1 MKKRL
6 KKISGGQLVSFIS
19 NDWIV
24 RFFSLFLAIVLWFFA
39 GGEDRIDK
47 NVMVPVEIINL
58 PQNLVISNQYKKE
71 IEVSVSGPRS
81 MITGMD
87 KGVIR
92 QVDLATAQP
101 GTLVVENTNDTI
113 SVPRGVSVKR
123 VQPASIILSLDK
135 LIKKSVPIAVR
146 TIGRVEKD
154 FFLKSKTTSP
164 DTISLTGPGTVL
176 QQVEKIFTHPVN
188 LTGMSRSSRFQVPLE
203 LSPQMVDLIGETSV
217 TVELEVVPDSASATI
232 ENVSVEGYIDDSPV
246 VVEPAAVRVLA
257 VIPKVA
263 LAKKKE
269 LSSLIRAVAQG
280 KSGDEEL
287 QVAIQAQQEDM
298 PVEVVSITPQ
308 QVRVKEGPSVIR
320 NINKKRKKSDE

>member
-1 MKKRL
+1 MG
-6 KKISGGQLVSFIS
+6 GGQLIS
-19 NDWIV
+19 VIFNDWIV
-24 RFFSLFLAIVLWFFA
+24 RFISLFLAVVLWFFV

-81 MITGMD
+81 IITDMD
-87 KGVIR
+87 KRVIR
-92 QVDLATAQP
+92 QVDLAKAQP

-113 SVPRGVSVKR
+113 SVPRGVTVKR

-135 LIKKSVPIAVR
+135 LIRKDVPIAVR

-154 FFLKSKTTSP
+154 YFLKAKTTRP
-164 DTISLTGPGTVL
+164 DVISLTGPGTVL
-176 QQVEKIFTHPVN
+176 QQVEKIYTRPVN

-203 LSPQMVDLIGETSV
+203 LSPQMVELIGETSV
-217 TVELEVVPDSASATI
+217 TVELEVVPDSAPATI
-232 ENVSVEGYIDDSPV
+232 ENVSVEGYLDGRRIL
-246 VVEPAAVRVLA
+246 VEPAVVRVVA
-257 VIPKVA
+257 VVPKVA
-263 LAKKKE
+263 LAEKRE
-269 LSSLIRAVAQG
+269 IASLIRAVAQG
-280 KSGDEEL
+280 NLGEKEL
-287 QVAIQAQQEDM
+287 QVEIQPQQEDM

-308 QVRVKEGPSVIR
+308 KVRIKEEIPSLIR

>member
-1 MKKRL
+1 MNR
-6 KKISGGQLVSFIS
+6 GQLVSVIS
-19 NDWIV
+19 NDWMI
-24 RFFSLFLAIVLWFFA
+24 RFVSLFLAVVLWFFA

-81 MITGMD
+81 IITGMD
-87 KGVIR
+87 RGVIR
-92 QVDLATAQP
+92 QVDLAKALP
-101 GTLVVENTNDTI
+101 GTLVVKNTNDTI

-135 LIKKSVPIAVR
+135 LIKKDVPIAVR

-154 FFLKSKTTSP
+154 FFLKSKKTSP
-164 DTISLTGPGTVL
+164 DIISLTGPDTVL

-188 LTGMSRSSRFQVPLE
+188 LTGMSSSSSFQVPLE

-217 TVELEVVPDSASATI
+217 TVKLEVVPDSAPATI
-232 ENVSVEGYIDDSPV
+232 ENVSVEGYIDDLPV
-246 VVEPAAVRVLA
+246 VVEPAVVKVLA

-263 LAKKKE
+263 LARKQE
-269 LSSLIRAVAQG
+269 ISSLIRAVARG
-280 KSGDEEL
+280 KSGEEVL
-287 QVAIQAQQEDM
+287 SVAIQAQREDM
-298 PVEVVSITPQ
+298 PVEIVSVTPQ
-308 QVRVKEGPSVIR
+308 QVRVKDGASVIR
-320 NINKKRKKSDE
+320 NTNKKKKKK